1 MATEAATLSLRGIS
15 GKGLGAPV
23 LLVMMLAMVII
34 PLPPIAL
41 DMFFTFNIKYNYVF
55 KKGET
60 DAQSY
65 FTLRFGI
72 SDIW

>member
-1 MATEAATLSLRGIS
+1 MRTVGPVRSKRETTMATEAATLSLRGIS

-41 DMFFTFNIKYNYVF
+41 DMFFTFNI
-55 KKGET
+55 
-60 DAQSY
+60 
-65 FTLRFGI
+65 TL
-72 SDIW
+72 SLVV